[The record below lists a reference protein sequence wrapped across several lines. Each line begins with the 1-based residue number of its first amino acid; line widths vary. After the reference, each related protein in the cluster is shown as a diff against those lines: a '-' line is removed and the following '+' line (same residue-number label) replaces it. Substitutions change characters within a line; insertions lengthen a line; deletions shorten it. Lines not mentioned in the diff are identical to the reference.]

1 MRRTPVSVRGD
12 VRVAALSGLDTR
24 EECGLRRHVT
34 YDDSYRDSHR
44 RELSRHFPRGT
55 ECNAHYD
62 LVPNWLYPT
71 IVVVAVL
78 VLLCPAAAAWC
89 ARKLLIRGR
98 QGRVRRA
105 RLRNPRPLRPSE
117 RFEAPGITEDPMVRR
132 SAKATSDRHPLPAG
146 GASPW
151 RRSGRRAGARL
162 APALGAIAKR
172 VPELSSLLKVLKSD
186 LERTRGRAPGISEDT
201 AWMVYEASRNLAH
214 LQHNAP
220 LLMDVGDDLAHLQ
233 DNVSLLASAAQA
245 LMRVAAL
252 SAALSRAAD
261 GIKSA
266 AASLS
271 DARRY

>member
-1 MRRTPVSVRGD
+1 M
-12 VRVAALSGLDTR
+12 
-24 EECGLRRHVT
+24 
-34 YDDSYRDSHR
+34 
-44 RELSRHFPRGT
+44 
-55 ECNAHYD
+55 
-62 LVPNWLYPT
+62 
-71 IVVVAVL
+71 
-78 VLLCPAAAAWC
+78 
-89 ARKLLIRGR
+89 
-98 QGRVRRA
+98 
-105 RLRNPRPLRPSE
+105 
-117 RFEAPGITEDPMVRR
+117 
-132 SAKATSDRHPLPAG
+132 
-146 GASPW
+146 
-151 RRSGRRAGARL
+151 
-162 APALGAIAKR
+162 GAIAKR